1 MRHQALALWFAAA
14 FFAAGP
20 ARAQP
25 SPPDTPD
32 TPEDRAAELA
42 HEGLQRYKE
51 GKWLDALSRL
61 ESAQKLVRS
70 PVFDLYMAR
79 ALRNVGR
86 LLEAKAHY
94 EAIAGSPLPESAPRA
109 WRDAHSEAG
118 RELSAV
124 AERIPSLVV
133 IVKPS
138 DTGVRATLDG
148 RAIET
153 ARPTLSDPGMR
164 TVAVTRDG
172 REVVD
177 PLHRLPNAGSMVF
190 FVGHG
195 TTGEYSFKGRVE
207 LVPPNVEITRCEAPH
222 KSLVLQTVPV
232 RFERRLALP
241 PLGSKL
247 FPVALSAE
255 QQDAYAEVFEETFPR
270 PQLALFGFDRPEED
284 ELRHDEETLLR
295 IDQSTNLRLD
305 VGVAAS
311 VCFYLGR
318 EQLAARRFDTARVHE
333 SFAV

>member
-124 AERIPSLVV
+124 AERIPSLVETV
-133 IVKPS
+133 EDLRV
-138 DTGVRATLDG
+138 L
-148 RAIET
+148 AI
-153 ARPTLSDPGMR
+153 
-164 TVAVTRDG
+164 
-172 REVVD
+172 
-177 PLHRLPNAGSMVF
+177 
-190 FVGHG
+190 
-195 TTGEYSFKGRVE
+195 
-207 LVPPNVEITRCEAPH
+207 
-222 KSLVLQTVPV
+222 
-232 RFERRLALP
+232 
-241 PLGSKL
+241 
-247 FPVALSAE
+247 
-255 QQDAYAEVFEETFPR
+255 
-270 PQLALFGFDRPEED
+270 
-284 ELRHDEETLLR
+284 
-295 IDQSTNLRLD
+295 
-305 VGVAAS
+305 
-311 VCFYLGR
+311 
-318 EQLAARRFDTARVHE
+318 
-333 SFAV
+333 